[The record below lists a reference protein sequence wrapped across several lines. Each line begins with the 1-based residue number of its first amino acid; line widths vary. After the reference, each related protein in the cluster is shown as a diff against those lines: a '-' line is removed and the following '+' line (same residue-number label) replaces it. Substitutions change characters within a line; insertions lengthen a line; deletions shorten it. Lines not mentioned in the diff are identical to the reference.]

1 MLNILLN
8 AVRKKGILESI
19 ILGFSTL
26 FISVIS
32 KIKIT
37 CLNIRGYSINN
48 SVLLSGQNLFFQTE
62 KKSIIIK
69 EKTRIG
75 YGVRVK
81 AGFSGK
87 IHIGAN
93 VVIDDYSFISAH
105 ENIFIGDEVMIA
117 SHCYIVD
124 FNHIYPLSKSKKN
137 IGKKSGY
144 TSAPVKIGKYVWIGT
159 HSVVLSG
166 VTIGDNAVIG
176 AGSVVT
182 KNIPANTIAVGNPA
196 KVVKHL

>member
-1 MLNILLN
+1 MLNTSLTTMS
-8 AVRKKGILESI
+8 KKGIIESFVF
-19 ILGFSTL
+19 GFSTI
-26 FISVIS
+26 FTSVAS

-37 CLNIRGYSINN
+37 SLKLRGYNIDN

-62 KKSIIIK
+62 KKSITIK
-69 EKTRIG
+69 ERTRIG

-87 IHIGAN
+87 ISIGKN
-93 VVIDDYSFISAH
+93 VLIDDYSFISAQDT
-105 ENIFIGDEVMIA
+105 IQIGDEAMIA

-144 TSAPVKIGKYVWIGT
+144 ITAPVKIGKYVWIGT
-159 HSVVLSG
+159 HSVVLPG
-166 VTIGDNAVIG
+166 VTIGENAVIG